1 MNENDAVNIPLKNAI
16 KFEEKSNDV
25 AILAIHGK
33 TTFYACENS
42 NQIRKILSDLILTP
56 STPSQISTSKS
67 SELAELKT
75 MYENKLITAEEYRA
89 KRRQIIG
96 L

>member
-1 MNENDAVNIPLKNAI
+1 MKENDAVNIPLK
-16 KFEEKSNDV
+16 KTTEFEERPNEV

-33 TTFYACENS
+33 TTFYTCENS
-42 NQIRKILSDLILTP
+42 NQIRKILSELITSP
-56 STPSQISTSKS
+56 STPSQISTSRS

-75 MYENKLITAEEYRA
+75 MYEDKLITAEEYRA
-89 KRRQIIG
+89 KRRQILG